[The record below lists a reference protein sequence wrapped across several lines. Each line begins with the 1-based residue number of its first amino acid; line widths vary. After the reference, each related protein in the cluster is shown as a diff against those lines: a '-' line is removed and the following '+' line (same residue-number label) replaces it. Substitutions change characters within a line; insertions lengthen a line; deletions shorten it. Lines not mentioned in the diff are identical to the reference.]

1 MLTTVGAISSA
12 LPTPGAARAEL
23 EFAQTQAEPRKGP
36 AVRPDPGMEAMVPV
50 PLQPLSSR
58 MLATFMQ
65 EDIELYGS
73 MFST

>member
-1 MLTTVGAISSA
+1 MLTTVGAISAA
-12 LPTPGAARAEL
+12 LPTPGAAKTEH
-23 EFAQTQAEPRKGP
+23 EFSPAQVEPRKGSS
-36 AVRPDPGMEAMVPV
+36 VQPDAGMEAMVPV